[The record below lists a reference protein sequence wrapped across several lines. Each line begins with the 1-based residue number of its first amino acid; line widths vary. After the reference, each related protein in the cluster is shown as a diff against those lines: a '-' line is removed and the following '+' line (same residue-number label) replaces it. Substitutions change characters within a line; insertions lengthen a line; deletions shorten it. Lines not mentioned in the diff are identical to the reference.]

1 MSNDFIPIMLDIPE
15 SFETERL
22 LVRALRPGD
31 GKEMN
36 EAIRESLDEL
46 KPWMPFAQSMPA
58 VEETEQYVRESQV
71 AYLKRT
77 TLNMEVF
84 RKEDGRFVGNIGL
97 HHVDWDCRQFEIGYW
112 IRSSCSGKGY
122 MTEAVNGITDFAI
135 RELGASRIEIR
146 CSALTGEARLSRSV
160 PDLHWMVFC
169 AKAPVSRTG
178 SSMTAR
184 YMPRCGVLNSKEELM
199 M

>member
-46 KPWMPFAQSMPA
+46 KPWMPFAQSMPT

-71 AYLKRT
+71 VYLKRT
-77 TLNMEVF
+77 TLNMEIF
-84 RKEDGRFVGNIGL
+84 RQEDGRFVGNIGL
-97 HHVDWDCRQFEIGYW
+97 HHVDWDCRRFEIGYW
-112 IRSSCSGKGY
+112 IRSSCSGNGY
-122 MTEAVNGITDFAI
+122 ITEAVNGITDFAI

-146 CSALTGEARLSRSV
+146 CCALNRRSAAVAERAGFTLDGILRKSTRESDGE
-160 PDLHWMVFC
+160 LHDCKVY
-169 AKAPVSRTG
+169 AKVRGA
-178 SSMTAR
+178 
-184 YMPRCGVLNSKEELM
+184 EF
-199 M
+199 

>member
-1 MSNDFIPIMLDIPE
+1 MSNDFIPIMLDISE

-31 GKEMN
+31 GKEIN

-46 KPWMPFAQSMPA
+46 KPWMPFAQSMPT

-77 TLNMEVF
+77 TLNMEIF
-84 RKEDGRFVGNIGL
+84 RQEDGRFVGNIGL
-97 HHVDWDCRQFEIGYW
+97 HHVDWDCRRFEIGYW
-112 IRSSCSGKGY
+112 IRSSCSGNGY
-122 MTEAVNGITDFAI
+122 ITEAVNGITDFAI

-146 CSALTGEARLSRSV
+146 CCALNRRSAAVAERAGFILDGILRKSTRESDGE
-160 PDLHWMVFC
+160 LHDCKVY
-169 AKAPVSRTG
+169 AKVQGA
-178 SSMTAR
+178 
-184 YMPRCGVLNSKEELM
+184 EF
-199 M
+199 